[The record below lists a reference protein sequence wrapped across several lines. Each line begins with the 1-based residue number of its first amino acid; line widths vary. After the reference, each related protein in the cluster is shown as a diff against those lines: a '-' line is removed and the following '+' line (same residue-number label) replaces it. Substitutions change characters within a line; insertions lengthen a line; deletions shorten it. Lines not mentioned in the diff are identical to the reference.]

1 MNLAFSLRVL
11 ADLCYYVFAISSV
24 VTCARHS
31 GLMLAGP
38 LFGALAAYFVAM
50 AGRKAPKKRWL
61 QHLAALL
68 AAGSLF
74 FAHTPADWVVYVPIV
89 VYLQI
94 IVFKRLVY
102 ADYAVSYTH
111 LRAHET

>member
-50 AGRKAPKKRWL
+50 AGLEGPEKT
-61 QHLAALL
+61 LAAASGGAVGGRQPVFCPYPGGLGGL
-68 AAGSLF
+68 C
-74 FAHTPADWVVYVPIV
+74 AHCSVSADHRV
-89 VYLQI
+89 
-94 IVFKRLVY
+94 
-102 ADYAVSYTH
+102 
-111 LRAHET
+111 